1 MDIIQVSHKEI
12 IKYKSRSRERERNEM
27 KKDVFLY
34 TIYERVLERKEK
46 AKLLRKPFLKG
57 RNFDERERERVSSGM
72 DLLHFP
78 Q

>member
-1 MDIIQVSHKEI
+1 
-12 IKYKSRSRERERNEM
+12 M

-46 AKLLRKPFLKG
+46 AKLLRKAFLKG